1 MIFLQQKHYF
11 KEHFMKKRFLLS
23 LSLAASLLCAEDN
36 GFFVS
41 AGYQIGEAV
50 QMVKNTG
57 ELKNLNDKYEQLNQ
71 YLNQVASLRQ
81 SIKNANNY
89 ELVKQSI
96 SNLISFANNNSQN
109 KDLSPIYSS
118 TQAVLTSILAFW
130 TLYAGNA
137 LTFNVEGLTTSTSQN
152 GQGFSNVPLTAKCSQ
167 PDSKNC
173 MPIAT
178 YQKMKN
184 LAESLQKAQGT
195 LCALNENG
203 CNTANQDQGATISSA
218 LNTAK
223 ELMDLISATNTNMDW
238 SKIKINGLLVP
249 SEVRGD
255 KNGSTTKYEGKITSN
270 NPVTSYALF
279 QNIYKMLPYLQESL
293 KLSEQNKSKSDGLQG
308 QVTGDNTNPNYDKE
322 IYNFAQNQQTILSN
336 AKSIFNLFN
345 SIPKDQFEY
354 LQVGYLKIPPL
365 GTTPTKPY
373 RKNVNLNAEIDSIQR
388 NVSYYGNRIDSA
400 LSVAKDVYNL
410 KSNQAQIV
418 AAYNGAKNLSQEIS
432 QLPHNQVNTKDIVT
446 LPYDKNAPAAG
457 QYNYQINQEQASN
470 LSQALAAMSNN
481 PFKKVGMISSQN
493 NNGALNGLGV
503 QVGYKQFFGESKRW
517 GLRYYGFFDYN
528 HGYIK
533 SSFFNSS
540 SDIWTYGGGSD
551 LLVNFINDS
560 VTRKNNK
567 LSVGLFGGIQLAG
580 TTWLNSQYVNLTAL
594 NNPYSAKV
602 NTSNFQFLFN
612 LGLRTNLATA
622 KKEDSEHSAQH
633 GIELGIKIPTINTN
647 YYSFLGA
654 KLEYRRLYSVYLNY
668 VFAY

>member
-1 MIFLQQKHYF
+1 
-11 KEHFMKKRFLLS
+11 MKKRFLLS
-23 LSLAASLLCAEDN
+23 LSLAVSLLCAEDN

-41 AGYQIGEAV
+41 TGYQIGEAV

-71 YLNQVASLRQ
+71 YLNQVASLKQ
-81 SIKNANNY
+81 SIQNANNI
-89 ELVKQSI
+89 ELVNSSLNYLK
-96 SNLISFANNNSQN
+96 SFTNNNYNSTTQ
-109 KDLSPIYSS
+109 SPIFNAA
-118 TQAVLTSILAFW
+118 QAVITSVLGFW
-130 TLYAGNA
+130 SLYAGNYF
-137 LTFNVEGLTTSTSQN
+137 TFFVGNKDSQQPANV
-152 GQGFSNVPLTAKCSQ
+152 QGNPPFETIV
-167 PDSKNC
+167 KNC
-173 MPIAT
+173 SGLENCAMDQAT
-178 YQKMKN
+178 YDKMKA
-184 LAESLQKAQGT
+184 LAESLQAAQQNSATKANN
-195 LCALNENG
+195 LCALSG
-203 CNTANQDQGATISSA
+203 CATTTGSNPPNSTVSNA
-218 LNTAK
+218 LNLAQQ
-223 ELMDLISATNTNMDW
+223 LMDLIANTKTAMMWKNIVISGVSNASGAINSTGYPTQYAVFNNIKAMIPILQQAVTLSQSNHTLSSNLQAQAT
-238 SKIKINGLLVP
+238 
-249 SEVRGD
+249 
-255 KNGSTTKYEGKITSN
+255 GS
-270 NPVTSYALF
+270 
-279 QNIYKMLPYLQESL
+279 Q
-293 KLSEQNKSKSDGLQG
+293 
-308 QVTGDNTNPNYDKE
+308 TNPNFAKD
-322 IYNFAQNQQTILSN
+322 IYTFAQNQKRVISY
-336 AKSIFNLFN
+336 AKDIFNLFN
-345 SIPKDQFEY
+345 SIPADQFKY
-354 LQVGYLKIPPL
+354 LEKAYLKIPNV
-365 GTTPTKPY
+365 GQTPTNPY
-373 RKNVNLNAEIDSIQR
+373 RQVVNLNQEVQTIQN
-388 NVSYYGNRIDSA
+388 NVSYYGNRLDSA

-410 KSNQAQIV
+410 KSNQTQIV
-418 AAYNGAKNLSQEIS
+418 AAYSGAKNLSQEIS
-432 QLPHNQVNTKDIVT
+432 QLPYNQVNTKDIVT

-481 PFKKVGMISSQN
+481 PFKNIGMIASQN

-551 LLVNFINDS
+551 LLVNLINDS

-612 LGLRTNLATA
+612 LGLRTNLAMK

>member
-1 MIFLQQKHYF
+1 
-11 KEHFMKKRFLLS
+11 MKKTILLS
-23 LSLAASLLCAEDN
+23 LSLYSSLLHAEDN

-57 ELKNLNDKYEQLNQ
+57 ELKNLNEKYEQLNSS
-71 YLNQVASLRQ
+71 LAQVAALRQ

-118 TQAVLTSILAFW
+118 AQAVLTSILAFW

-152 GQGFSNVPLTAKCSQ
+152 GQGFSNVPLTAKCSDQ
-167 PDSKNC
+167 ASKNC
-173 MPIAT
+173 MPKAT
-178 YQKMKN
+178 YDKMKS

-203 CNTANQDQGATISSA
+203 CNTTTSDQGATISSA

-270 NPVTSYALF
+270 NSVTSYALF

-418 AAYNGAKNLSQEIS
+418 AAYRDAKNLSQEIS
-432 QLPHNQVNTKDIVT
+432 QLPYNQVNTKDIVT

-457 QYNYQINQEQASN
+457 QYNYQINPEQASN

-481 PFKKVGMISSQN
+481 PFKNIGMIVSQN

>member
-1 MIFLQQKHYF
+1 
-11 KEHFMKKRFLLS
+11 MKKRFLLS
-23 LSLAASLLCAEDN
+23 LSLSLAVSSLHAEDN

-50 QMVKNTG
+50 QTVKNTG

-71 YLNQVASLRQ
+71 YLNQVASLKQ
-81 SIKNANNY
+81 SIQNANNY

-152 GQGFSNVPLTAKCSQ
+152 GQGFSNVPLTAKCSK

-270 NPVTSYALF
+270 NSVTSYALF

-388 NVSYYGNRIDSA
+388 NVSYYGNRLDSA

-410 KSNQAQIV
+410 KSNQTQIV

-432 QLPHNQVNTKDIVT
+432 QLPYNQVNTKDIVT

-481 PFKKVGMISSQN
+481 PFKNIGMIASQN

>member
-1 MIFLQQKHYF
+1 
-11 KEHFMKKRFLLS
+11 MKKTLLLS
-23 LSLAASLLCAEDN
+23 LSLASSLLNAENN

-57 ELKNLNDKYEQLNQ
+57 ELKSLNEKYEQLNQ
-71 YLNQVASLRQ
+71 YLNQVASLKQ
-81 SIKNANNY
+81 SIQNANNI
-89 ELVKQSI
+89 ELVNSSLNYLK
-96 SNLISFANNNSQN
+96 SFTNNNYNSTTQ
-109 KDLSPIYSS
+109 SPIFNAV
-118 TQAVLTSILAFW
+118 QAVITSVLGFW
-130 TLYAGNA
+130 SLYAGNYF
-137 LTFNVEGLTTSTSQN
+137 TFFVGKDSQR
-152 GQGFSNVPLTAKCSQ
+152 SNVQGNPPFDTIVNNCSGIE
-167 PDSKNC
+167 NC
-173 MPIAT
+173 AMNQDT
-178 YQKMKN
+178 YDKMKK
-184 LAESLQKAQGT
+184 LAESLQAAQQNSTTKANN
-195 LCALNENG
+195 LCALSG
-203 CNTANQDQGATISSA
+203 CNATEGQSPNSTVSNA
-218 LNTAK
+218 LNLAQQ
-223 ELMDLISATNTNMDW
+223 LMDLIANTKTAMMW
-238 SKIKINGLLVP
+238 
-249 SEVRGD
+249 
-255 KNGSTTKYEGKITSN
+255 KNIVISGVSNVSGAITSTGYPTQYAVFN
-270 NPVTSYALF
+270 NIKAMIPILQQAVTLSQSNHTLSA
-279 QNIYKMLPYLQESL
+279 NLQA
-293 KLSEQNKSKSDGLQG
+293 QA
-308 QVTGDNTNPNYDKE
+308 TGSQTNPNFAKD
-322 IYNFAQNQQTILSN
+322 IYTFAQNQKQVISYAN
-336 AKSIFNLFN
+336 DIFNLFN
-345 SIPKDQFEY
+345 TIPADQFKY
-354 LQVGYLKIPPL
+354 LEKAYLKIPNA
-365 GTTPTKPY
+365 GQTPTNPY
-373 RKNVNLNAEIDSIQR
+373 RQEVNLNQEIQTIKN
-388 NVSYYGNRIDSA
+388 NVSYYGNRVDAA

-410 KSNQAQIV
+410 KSNQTEIV
-418 AAYNGAKNLSQEIS
+418 TAYNGAKNLSQEIS
-432 QLPHNQVNTKDIVT
+432 QLPYNQVNTKDIVT
-446 LPYDKNAPAAG
+446 LPYDKNAPATG

-551 LLVNFINDS
+551 LLVNIINDS

-612 LGLRTNLATA
+612 LGLRTNLAMK

>member
-1 MIFLQQKHYF
+1 
-11 KEHFMKKRFLLS
+11 MKKRFLLS

-57 ELKNLNDKYEQLNQ
+57 ELKNLNEKYEQLSW

-81 SIKNANNY
+81 SIQNANNI
-89 ELVKQSI
+89 ELVNSSLNDLK
-96 SNLISFANNNSQN
+96 SFTENNYNSTTQ
-109 KDLSPIYSS
+109 SPIFNAV
-118 TQAVLTSILAFW
+118 QAVITSVLGFW
-130 TLYAGNA
+130 SLYAGNY
-137 LTFNVEGLTTSTSQN
+137 LTFFVGNGNHAANVNGNPPFKTIIYNCSGIENCAMNQTTY
-152 GQGFSNVPLTAKCSQ
+152 
-167 PDSKNC
+167 D
-173 MPIAT
+173 
-178 YQKMKN
+178 KMKS
-184 LAESLQKAQGT
+184 LAESLQAAQQNSATKGNN
-195 LCALNENG
+195 LCALSG
-203 CNTANQDQGATISSA
+203 CAATEGQPSSTVSNA
-218 LNTAK
+218 LNLAQQ
-223 ELMDLISATNTNMDW
+223 LMDLIADTKTAMMW
-238 SKIKINGLLVP
+238 
-249 SEVRGD
+249 
-255 KNGSTTKYEGKITSN
+255 KNIVISGVSNASGAITSTGYPTQYAVFN
-270 NPVTSYALF
+270 NIKAMIPILQQAVTLSQSNNSLAGNLQAQATGSQTNPEFAKDIYNLALNQKQVISYA
-279 QNIYKMLPYLQESL
+279 QN
-293 KLSEQNKSKSDGLQG
+293 
-308 QVTGDNTNPNYDKE
+308 
-322 IYNFAQNQQTILSN
+322 
-336 AKSIFNLFN
+336 IFNLFN
-345 SIPKDQFEY
+345 SIPKDQYKY
-354 LQVGYLKIPPL
+354 LEKAYLKISNA
-365 GTTPTKPY
+365 GQTPTNPY
-373 RKNVNLNAEIDSIQR
+373 RQEVNLNKEIQTIQN
-388 NVSYYGNRIDSA
+388 NVSYYGNRLDSA

-410 KSNQAQIV
+410 KSNQTQIV
-418 AAYNGAKNLSQEIS
+418 AAYSGAKNLSQEIS
-432 QLPHNQVNTKDIVT
+432 QLPYNQVNTKDIVT

-481 PFKKVGMISSQN
+481 PFKNIGMISSQS

>member
-1 MIFLQQKHYF
+1 
-11 KEHFMKKRFLLS
+11 MKKRFLLS

-57 ELKNLNDKYEQLNQ
+57 ELKNLNDKYEQLNSS
-71 YLNQVASLRQ
+71 LAQVAALRQ

-89 ELVKQSI
+89 ELVKESI

-118 TQAVLTSILAFW
+118 AQAVLTSILAFW

-137 LTFNVEGLTTSTSQN
+137 LTFNVEGLTTSTSQS

-173 MPIAT
+173 MPIET

-203 CNTANQDQGATISSA
+203 CNTANQDQGTTISSA
-218 LNTAK
+218 LSIAK
-223 ELMDLISATNTNMDW
+223 ELMDLIRATNTNMDW

-255 KNGSTTKYEGKITSN
+255 RHGSITKYEGKIISN
-270 NPVTSYALF
+270 NSVTSYALF

-293 KLSEQNKSKSDGLQG
+293 KLSKQNKSKSDGLQG

-322 IYNFAQNQQTILSN
+322 FYNFAQNQQTILSN

-388 NVSYYGNRIDSA
+388 NVSYYSNRLDLA

-410 KSNQAQIV
+410 KSNQASIV

-432 QLPHNQVNTKDIVT
+432 QLPYNQVNTKDIVT

-481 PFKKVGMISSQN
+481 PFKKIGMIASQN

>member
-1 MIFLQQKHYF
+1 
-11 KEHFMKKRFLLS
+11 MKKRFLLS
-23 LSLAASLLCAEDN
+23 LSLTASLLYAEDN

-50 QMVKNTG
+50 QTVKNTG
-57 ELKNLNDKYEQLNQ
+57 ELKNLNDKYEQLNSS
-71 YLNQVASLRQ
+71 LVQVAALRQ
-81 SIKNANNY
+81 SIEKANNY

-118 TQAVLTSILAFW
+118 AQAVLTSILAFW

-249 SEVRGD
+249 SEIRGD
-255 KNGSTTKYEGKITSN
+255 KNGSTIKYEGKITSN

-400 LSVAKDVYNL
+400 LSVARDVYNL
-410 KSNQAQIV
+410 KSNQKEIV

-432 QLPHNQVNTKDIVT
+432 QLPYNQVNTKDIVT

-481 PFKKVGMISSQN
+481 PFKNIGMIASQN

>member
-1 MIFLQQKHYF
+1 
-11 KEHFMKKRFLLS
+11 MKKRFLLS

-71 YLNQVASLRQ
+71 YLNQVASLKQ
-81 SIKNANNY
+81 SIQNANNIS
-89 ELVKQSI
+89 LVNSSLNDLK
-96 SNLISFANNNSQN
+96 SFTNNNYNSTTQ
-109 KDLSPIYSS
+109 SPIFNAV
-118 TQAVLTSILAFW
+118 QAVITSVLGFW
-130 TLYAGNA
+130 SLYAGNY
-137 LTFNVEGLTTSTSQN
+137 LTFFVSNKDTKQPANVNGNPPFQTIIDNCSGIENCAMEQTTY
-152 GQGFSNVPLTAKCSQ
+152 
-167 PDSKNC
+167 D
-173 MPIAT
+173 
-178 YQKMKN
+178 KMKK
-184 LAESLQKAQGT
+184 LAEDLQAAQQNSTTKANN
-195 LCALNENG
+195 LCALSG
-203 CNTANQDQGATISSA
+203 CATTTGQTSPRSTVSNA
-218 LNTAK
+218 LNLAQQ
-223 ELMDLISATNTNMDW
+223 LMDLIASTKTAMMWKN
-238 SKIKINGLLVP
+238 IVI
-249 SEVRGD
+249 RGVSNVTD
-255 KNGSTTKYEGKITSN
+255 GAITSTNYPTHYAVFN
-270 NPVTSYALF
+270 NIKAMIPILQQAVTLSQSNNTLSSHLQAQATGSQTNPEFAKDIYNLALNQKQVISYA
-279 QNIYKMLPYLQESL
+279 QN
-293 KLSEQNKSKSDGLQG
+293 
-308 QVTGDNTNPNYDKE
+308 
-322 IYNFAQNQQTILSN
+322 
-336 AKSIFNLFN
+336 IFNLFN
-345 SIPKDQFEY
+345 SIPKDQYKY
-354 LQVGYLKIPPL
+354 LEKAYLKIPNA
-365 GTTPTKPY
+365 GRTPTNPY
-373 RKNVNLNAEIDSIQR
+373 RQEVNLNKEIQTIQN
-388 NVSYYGNRIDSA
+388 NVSYYGNRLDSA

-410 KSNQAQIV
+410 KSNQKEIV

-432 QLPHNQVNTKDIVT
+432 QLPYNQVNTKDIVT
-446 LPYDKNAPAAG
+446 LSYDKNAPVAG

-470 LSQALAAMSNN
+470 LSLALAAMSNN
-481 PFKKVGMISSQN
+481 PFKKIGMISSQS

>member
-1 MIFLQQKHYF
+1 
-11 KEHFMKKRFLLS
+11 MKKRFLLS

-71 YLNQVASLRQ
+71 YLNQVASLKQ
-81 SIKNANNY
+81 SIQNANNI
-89 ELVKQSI
+89 ELVNSSLNYLK
-96 SNLISFANNNSQN
+96 SFTNNNYNSTTQ
-109 KDLSPIYSS
+109 SPIFNAA
-118 TQAVLTSILAFW
+118 QAVITSVLGFW
-130 TLYAGNA
+130 SLYAGNY
-137 LTFNVEGLTTSTSQN
+137 LTFFVGKDSQ
-152 GQGFSNVPLTAKCSQ
+152 QSNVQGNPPFKTVIENCSGIE
-167 PDSKNC
+167 NC
-173 MPIAT
+173 AMEQTT
-178 YQKMKN
+178 YDKMKK
-184 LAESLQKAQGT
+184 LAENLQAAQQNSTTKANN
-195 LCALNENG
+195 LCALSG
-203 CNTANQDQGATISSA
+203 CATTGQNPPSSTVSNA
-218 LNTAK
+218 LNLAQQLMNLIAETKTAMMWK
-223 ELMDLISATNTNMDW
+223 NIVISGVSNTSGAINSTGYPTQYAVFNNIKAMIPILQQAVTLSQSNHTLSASLQAQAT
-238 SKIKINGLLVP
+238 
-249 SEVRGD
+249 
-255 KNGSTTKYEGKITSN
+255 GS
-270 NPVTSYALF
+270 
-279 QNIYKMLPYLQESL
+279 Q
-293 KLSEQNKSKSDGLQG
+293 
-308 QVTGDNTNPNYDKE
+308 TNPEFAKD
-322 IYNFAQNQQTILSN
+322 IYTFAQNQKQVISYAN
-336 AKSIFNLFN
+336 DIFNLFN
-345 SIPKDQFEY
+345 SIPKDQYKY
-354 LQVGYLKIPPL
+354 LEKAYLKIPNA
-365 GTTPTKPY
+365 GQTPTNPY
-373 RKNVNLNAEIDSIQR
+373 RQVVNLNKEIQTIQN
-388 NVSYYGNRIDSA
+388 NVSYYGNRLDSA

-410 KSNQAQIV
+410 KSNQTEIV
-418 AAYNGAKNLSQEIS
+418 ATYSNAKNLSQEIS
-432 QLPHNQVNTKDIVT
+432 QLPYNQVNTKDIVT
-446 LPYDKNAPAAG
+446 LAYDKNAPAAG

-481 PFKKVGMISSQN
+481 PFKNIGMISSQN

>member
-1 MIFLQQKHYF
+1 
-11 KEHFMKKRFLLS
+11 MKKRFLLS
-23 LSLAASLLCAEDN
+23 LSLAASLLLHAEDN

-41 AGYQIGEAV
+41 VGYQIGEAV

-57 ELKNLNDKYEQLNQ
+57 ELKNLNEKYEQLNQ
-71 YLNQVASLRQ
+71 YLNQVASLKQ
-81 SIKNANNY
+81 SIQNANNY

-118 TQAVLTSILAFW
+118 AQAVLTSILAFW

-203 CNTANQDQGATISSA
+203 CNTANQDQGTTISSA

-270 NPVTSYALF
+270 NSVTSYALF

-365 GTTPTKPY
+365 GTTPTNPY

-400 LSVAKDVYNL
+400 LSVARDVYNL
-410 KSNQAQIV
+410 KFNQKEIVTAYSN
-418 AAYNGAKNLSQEIS
+418 AKNLSQEIS
-432 QLPHNQVNTKDIVT
+432 QLPYNQVNTKDIVT

-457 QYNYQINQEQASN
+457 QYKYQINPEQQSN
-470 LSQALAAMSNN
+470 LNQALAAISNN
-481 PFKKVGMISSQN
+481 PFKKVGMISSQS

>member
-1 MIFLQQKHYF
+1 
-11 KEHFMKKRFLLS
+11 MKKTILLS
-23 LSLAASLLCAEDN
+23 LSLSSSLLHAEDN

-71 YLNQVASLRQ
+71 YLNQVASLKQ
-81 SIKNANNY
+81 SIQNANNIS
-89 ELVKQSI
+89 LVNSSLNDLK
-96 SNLISFANNNSQN
+96 SFTENNYNSTTQ
-109 KDLSPIYSS
+109 SPIFNAV
-118 TQAVLTSILAFW
+118 QAVITSVLGFW
-130 TLYAGNA
+130 SLYAGNY
-137 LTFNVEGLTTSTSQN
+137 LTFFVGNKDTKQAASVQGNPPFQTIVENCSGIENCAMEQTTY
-152 GQGFSNVPLTAKCSQ
+152 
-167 PDSKNC
+167 D
-173 MPIAT
+173 
-178 YQKMKN
+178 KMKK
-184 LAESLQKAQGT
+184 LAEDLQAAQQNSTTKANN
-195 LCALNENG
+195 LCALSGCATTNG
-203 CNTANQDQGATISSA
+203 QTPSSTVSNA
-218 LNTAK
+218 LNLAQ
-223 ELMDLISATNTNMDW
+223 ELMDLIANTKTAMMW
-238 SKIKINGLLVP
+238 
-249 SEVRGD
+249 
-255 KNGSTTKYEGKITSN
+255 KNIVISGVSNASGAITSTNYPTHYAVFN
-270 NPVTSYALF
+270 NIKAMIPILQQAVTLSQSNNTLSSKLQAQATGSQTNPEFAKDIYNLALNQKQVISYA
-279 QNIYKMLPYLQESL
+279 K
-293 KLSEQNKSKSDGLQG
+293 D
-308 QVTGDNTNPNYDKE
+308 
-322 IYNFAQNQQTILSN
+322 
-336 AKSIFNLFN
+336 IFNLFN
-345 SIPKDQFEY
+345 SIPADQYKY
-354 LQVGYLKIPPL
+354 LEKAYLKIPNM
-365 GTTPTKPY
+365 GQTPTNPY
-373 RKNVNLNAEIDSIQR
+373 RQEVNLNKEVQTIQN

-432 QLPHNQVNTKDIVT
+432 QLPYNQVNTKDIVT

-481 PFKKVGMISSQN
+481 PFKNIGMISSQN